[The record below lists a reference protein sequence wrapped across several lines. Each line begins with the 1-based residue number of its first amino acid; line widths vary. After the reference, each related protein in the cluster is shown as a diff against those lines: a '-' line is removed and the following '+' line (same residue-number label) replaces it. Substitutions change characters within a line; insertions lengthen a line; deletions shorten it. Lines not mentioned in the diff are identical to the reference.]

1 VARRLEVQTAL
12 ARVLLENVRRDHH
25 PSTTQMS
32 ILEQVIPPPLVEE
45 YLDILLE
52 KVASDSSPS
61 IPMLRR
67 LQRITEQL

>member
-1 VARRLEVQTAL
+1 
-12 ARVLLENVRRDHH
+12 
-25 PSTTQMS
+25 MS